1 MSTMPRAATS
11 TDKALDAAVAIAH
24 SHLKRFAD
32 VYPEDTTIDGV
43 YPLRRAQYGQPE
55 GGNTEWTTGFL
66 PGMLW
71 ALGEASGDEALLD
84 GAQAHVPSFVERIT
98 GRIDIATH
106 DLGFLYTLSCV
117 TAWRE
122 RGDEV
127 ARDAALLAADHLM
140 TRFLDSAGIIQ
151 AWGDL
156 ADPAQRG
163 RTIIDS
169 LMNLP
174 LLYWATETTGD
185 ARYRDAAVRHTRAL
199 RDNIVRAD
207 DTTHHTFHWDPET
220 GEPLRGSTA
229 QGYGDDS
236 CWARGQAWGIYGF
249 TLGYRHTG
257 DETLLELAG
266 RLADYFLAHLPAD
279 RVPYWDLM
287 FTDADGQE
295 RDSSAAA
302 ISVCGLLELA
312 AATGRADYGQ
322 AAEEILESLATD
334 YATDGTGPRD
344 CLLLHSVYDKNGG
357 KGVDEGN
364 LWGDYFY
371 AEALL
376 RRTRP
381 EWVSYWHPLEGKESR

>member
-1 MSTMPRAATS
+1 MSTIPRAGTS
-11 TDKALDAAVAIAH
+11 TQQALDAAVETARR
-24 SHLKRFAD
+24 HLVRFAFA
-32 VYPEDTTIDGV
+32 YPEDTTTDGV
-43 YPLRRAQYGQPE
+43 YPLRREQYGQPE

-71 ALGEASGDEALLD
+71 VLGKAADDDELRD
-84 GAQAHVPSFVERIT
+84 GAHLHVPSFVERIT
-98 GRIDIATH
+98 RGIDVQTH

-127 ARDAALLAADHLM
+127 ARDAALLAADELM
-140 TRFLDSAGIIQ
+140 TRFLESAGIIQ

-156 ADPAQRG
+156 DDPAQQG

-169 LMNLP
+169 LMNMP
-174 LLYWATETTGD
+174 LLYWATEATGEQ
-185 ARYRDAAVRHTRAL
+185 RFRDAAVRHTRAL
-199 RDNIVRAD
+199 RENIVRAD
-207 DTTHHTFHWDPET
+207 DSTHHTFHWDPIT

-229 QGYGDDS
+229 QGHGDDS

-257 DETLLELAG
+257 DESLLELAG
-266 RLADYFLAHLPAD
+266 RLAEYFLARLPED
-279 RVPYWDLM
+279 RVPYWDLA
-287 FTDADGQE
+287 FTAADGQE

-302 ISVCGLLELA
+302 IAVCGLLELA
-312 AATGRADYGQ
+312 AATGRVDYRRAG
-322 AAEEILESLATD
+322 EEILTSLAD
-334 YATDGTGPRD
+334 GYATDGTGPED
-344 CLLLHSVYDKNGG
+344 CLLLHSVYDKNSG

-376 RRTRP
+376 RQLDP
-381 EWVSYWHPLEGKESR
+381 DWVPYWLPAERKES